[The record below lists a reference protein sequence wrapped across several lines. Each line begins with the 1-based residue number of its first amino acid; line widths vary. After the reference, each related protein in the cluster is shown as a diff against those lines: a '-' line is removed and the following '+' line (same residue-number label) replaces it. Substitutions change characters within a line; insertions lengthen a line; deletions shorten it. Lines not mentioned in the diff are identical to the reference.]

1 MKMRGLEEFLGK
13 IIIDA
18 QGNEVGKIDDI
29 EIDLDTKR
37 VEALVVKGKG
47 LLAKQFQA
55 EQLASLMKRLRITKT
70 EDLLIPFDE
79 VQAIGKY
86 VVLKNVIDQGVEPA
100 NPN

>member
-1 MKMRGLEEFLGK
+1 LKMRGLEEFLGK

>member
-1 MKMRGLEEFLGK
+1 MRGLEEFLGK
-13 IIIDA
+13 VIIDA

>member
-1 MKMRGLEEFLGK
+1 MRGLEEFLGK
-13 IIIDA
+13 VIIDA

-55 EQLASLMKRLRITKT
+55 EKLASLMKRLRVTKT

-86 VVLKNVIDQGVEPA
+86 VVLKNVIDQVVEPET
-100 NPN
+100 PS